1 MKIMKNIQYIYRGKY
16 VLILVVF
23 LVLAPTIVY
32 AHQDGCHRWHSCP
45 SDTGSYVC
53 GDLGYYSE
61 CPNKPSKSTES
72 SQSSE
77 STKTQITSPQIQATE
92 SNSAS
97 TVKGTDYTISSLI
110 VGGKILEIFP
120 DTEIQS
126 LVIAVETTSD
136 GSLTIKLPREV
147 IDAKMGS
154 EDDEFFVLL
163 DGTES
168 VFTESSSSTFRTLT
182 IEFPHGTEEILII
195 GTYVIPEFG
204 AIANLV
210 LAISILSI
218 IAIFTK
224 IERFKK

>member
-1 MKIMKNIQYIYRGKY
+1 MKNIQYIYRGKY
-16 VLILVVF
+16 VLILVVL

-77 STKTQITSPQIQATE
+77 STKTQITSPQIQAK

-182 IEFPHGTEEILII
+182 IEFPQGTEEILII

-218 IAIFTK
+218 IAIFIK

>member
-1 MKIMKNIQYIYRGKY
+1 
-16 VLILVVF
+16 
-23 LVLAPTIVY
+23 PTSF
-32 AHQDGCHRWHSCP
+32 AHQSGCHRWHSCP
-45 SDTGSYVC
+45 SDSGSYVC
-53 GDLGYYSE
+53 GDLGYYSQ
-61 CPNKPSKSTES
+61 CPNNPSKSTES

-77 STKTQITSPQIQATE
+77 PTKTQITSPQIQATE
-92 SNSAS
+92 SSSAS

-120 DTEIQS
+120 DAEIQS
-126 LVIAVETTSD
+126 LVITVETISD

-147 IDAKMGS
+147 IDAKIGT

-168 VFTESSSSTFRTLT
+168 VFTESKSSTFRTLT
-182 IEFPHGTEEILII
+182 IEFPQGTEEILII

-204 AIANLV
+204 SIANLV

-218 IAIFTK
+218 IVLFTK